1 MKPIDI
7 INSARPILLDVQMGA
22 VAPRQSDEE
31 LLNYVN
37 QGIAEVATL
46 LPMMFSTVGDIT
58 CQAGTVEQSATFLD
72 AVIVLDVLCIH
83 EGNAITRTDRETLDQ
98 FRPGWRTDPA
108 GEAENWMPL
117 EGDPLKF
124 YIYPKAPANQVI
136 DLRYVR
142 NPAKVQLD
150 EEILEL
156 PAAMLPAMVDYV
168 IYRAESKDDEHVLN
182 QRAAAHY
189 TAFLTKIGAKNGA
202 TAA

>member
-7 INSARPILLDVQMGA
+7 INAARPILLDVQMGA
-22 VAPRQSDEE
+22 VDPRQSDEE

-46 LPMMFSTVGDIT
+46 LPMMFSTVGDLL
-58 CQAGTVEQSATFLD
+58 CEAGTVEQSATFLD
-72 AVIVLDVLCIH
+72 AAIVLDVLCIH
-83 EGNAITRTDRETLDQ
+83 EGTAITKADRASLDL

-108 GEAENWMPL
+108 GPAQNWLPL

-124 YIYPKAPANQVI
+124 YIYPKAPTGQSV
-136 DLRYVR
+136 DVRYVR
-142 NPAKVQLD
+142 NPATVQLD
-150 EEILEL
+150 EEIQEL
-156 PAAMLPAMVDYV
+156 PASMLPAMVDYV
-168 IYRAESKDDEHVLN
+168 VYRAESKDDEHVLN

-189 TAFLTKIGAKNGA
+189 NAFLTKIGAKNGT